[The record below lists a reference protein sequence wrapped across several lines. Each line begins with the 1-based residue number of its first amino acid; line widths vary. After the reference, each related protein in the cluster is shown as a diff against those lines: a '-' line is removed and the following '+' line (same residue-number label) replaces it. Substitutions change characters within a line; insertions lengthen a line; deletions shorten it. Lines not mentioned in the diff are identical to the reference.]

1 MVSQLNADRTA
12 QAPGIDAHVHVWDTA
27 RLTYSWLRDAP
38 LLDRPRLPI
47 DLTVETGERV
57 VFVQA
62 SADDGAAEAAWV
74 QSLSAGWPSLAGI
87 VAFAPVEETTLA
99 ETLDELSTLPLV
111 VGVRRLLQDEEAGFI
126 ASKELVTGLRMLAD
140 RHIPFDA
147 CVRWHQLQELV
158 STVEL
163 VPESSVVL
171 DHLGKP
177 PVAAG
182 LSSEAGRQWLH
193 ALQQLAKL
201 PRVTVK
207 LSGLAPEADPNR
219 DVIEQVVPFLD
230 VALDVFGAERCMYG
244 SDWPVSAATPHRLSN
259 RVWRETVASRVSRE
273 SDRWYVLEGTAAAFY
288 SIDASPRP
296 GSTAIAH
303 E

>member
-1 MVSQLNADRTA
+1 MVSQLNADRTS

-47 DLTVETGERV
+47 DLTAETGERV

-62 SADDGAAEAAWV
+62 NADDGAAEAAWV

-87 VAFAPVEETTLA
+87 VAFAPVEEPTLA

-111 VGVRRLLQDEEAGFI
+111 VGVRRLLQDQEAGFI
-126 ASKELVTGLRMLAD
+126 ASKELVTGFRMLAD

-147 CVRWHQLQELV
+147 CVRWHQLEELV
-158 STVEL
+158 STVAL
-163 VPESSVVL
+163 VPALSVVL

-182 LSSEAGRQWLH
+182 LASEAGRQWLH

-230 VALDVFGAERCMYG
+230 AALDVFGAERCMYG
-244 SDWPVSAATPHRLSN
+244 SDWPVSAATPHRLTN

-273 SDRWYVLEGTAAAFY
+273 SDRWHVLEGTAAAFY
-288 SIDASPRP
+288 SIDAPPRP
-296 GSTAIAH
+296 ESTTIAH